1 MHTSLEPIEPKLNGF
16 QIHIQ
21 RQDKVNIMRY
31 HIQNNYNNTVYFLKN
46 LSNQSLA
53 SFTISDVIWWPIPGC
68 AINCMS
74 RKCTK
79 RIIKGDIHK
88 EKWKK
93 KCTATAK
100 SVNSTD
106 KNTLLVNP
114 PHINVYLV
122 KYERERKTDHLI
134 VLLQRTFN
142 KEFPMKWILIV
153 FPLQRV
159 SMKFK

>member
-79 RIIKGDIHK
+79 RIIKGDMH
-88 EKWKK
+88 KK
-93 KCTATAK
+93 KLKKKTK
-100 SVNSTD
+100 
-106 KNTLLVNP
+106 KYLKKKTLQQP
-114 PHINVYLV
+114 YL
-122 KYERERKTDHLI
+122 
-134 VLLQRTFN
+134 
-142 KEFPMKWILIV
+142 
-153 FPLQRV
+153 
-159 SMKFK
+159 